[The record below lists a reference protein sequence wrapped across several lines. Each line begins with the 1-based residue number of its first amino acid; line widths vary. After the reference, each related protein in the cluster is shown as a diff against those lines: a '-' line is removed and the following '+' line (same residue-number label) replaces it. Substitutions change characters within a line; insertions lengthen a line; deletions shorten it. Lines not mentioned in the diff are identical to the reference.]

1 MNTTLMLLTLT
12 LLCSVSF
19 NLNIS
24 MNNIKST
31 LHNIPRAE
39 SEPQIGVL
47 YGAHMDVDTPTQIN
61 QLLHVKCYIRQSKDK
76 LY

>member
-19 NLNIS
+19 NLDIS
-24 MNNIKST
+24 MNNSKST

-47 YGAHMDVDTPTQIN
+47 YGAHIDVDTHPNKPTAA
-61 QLLHVKCYIRQSKDK
+61 RPM
-76 LY
+76 LYSAE